1 MQNMIT
7 VAMYSTNLRKTWQT
21 INETL
26 NRTKE
31 KRDFPPEFRLA
42 KGNIISD
49 LKKLQMLNDFFFSI
63 GDIGLFDANKNVSIN
78 ICH

>member
-1 MQNMIT
+1 MIT

-26 NRTKE
+26 NRTKG

-42 KGNIISD
+42 NGNIISD
-49 LKKLQMLNDFFFSI
+49 LKKLQML
-63 GDIGLFDANKNVSIN
+63 
-78 ICH
+78 